1 MIVGYPGETE
11 ADFGELVDFV
21 TTTKFDRL
29 GVFSY
34 SEEEGT
40 YSAEKLQN
48 DVPEDEKERRR
59 DEIMEIQSAISL
71 AKNEEKVEKTFRVII
86 DRVEGEYFVGRTEGD
101 SPEVD
106 NEVLISSKEKLSIG
120 EFYDVVVTQADEYDL
135 YGKVVK

>member
-1 MIVGYPGETE
+1 
-11 ADFGELVDFV
+11 
-21 TTTKFDRL
+21 
-29 GVFSY
+29 
-34 SEEEGT
+34 
-40 YSAEKLQN
+40 
-48 DVPEDEKERRR
+48 
-59 DEIMEIQSAISL
+59 MEIQSAISL

-86 DRVEGEYFVGRTEGD
+86 DRVEGDYFVGRTEGD